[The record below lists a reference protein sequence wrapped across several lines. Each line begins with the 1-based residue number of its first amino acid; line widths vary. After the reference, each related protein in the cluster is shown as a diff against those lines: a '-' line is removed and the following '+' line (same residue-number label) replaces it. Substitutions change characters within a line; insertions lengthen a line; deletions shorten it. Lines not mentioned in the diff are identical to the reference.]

1 MKRRKMK
8 VFALVM
14 AMVLPL
20 FAFAQKSD
28 GFFKVNDDYYNRGVV
43 SGGTFGLGGMNN
55 ITPSAG
61 GMGLGGMNNE
71 TPGGMSLGG
80 MIQEDPIPLGNGLLI
95 LAAIGVGYAAHK
107 RKQH

>member
-28 GFFKVNDDYYNRGVV
+28 GFFKVNDDYYNRGI
-43 SGGTFGLGGMNN
+43 GNDLTLQNFGLYDD
-55 ITPSAG
+55 PY
-61 GMGLGGMNNE
+61 GLGLQNFGENA
-71 TPGGMSLGG
+71 PV
-80 MIQEDPIPLGNGLLI
+80 GNGLVVLFASGFLYCI
-95 LAAIGVGYAAHK
+95 RK
-107 RKQH
+107 RKIK